1 MAIISAGYP
10 LPAISGITLIAVN
23 AIATPIQR
31 ERFRRDEFAA
41 NFIKEIIEAQNIWL
55 EKCKLNAA

>member
-1 MAIISAGYP
+1 M
-10 LPAISGITLIAVN
+10 LSGN